1 MKNAIT
7 LMQER
12 LSSLNDMLQKK
23 PNILFIQSQEEEE
36 EEEEEEDTRLSKL
49 AMAAAKAELKP
60 KAKPKD
66 KTKRTPVIANS
77 KLGKELNPR
86 TTR

>member
-36 EEEEEEDTRLSKL
+36 EEEEEETRLSKL